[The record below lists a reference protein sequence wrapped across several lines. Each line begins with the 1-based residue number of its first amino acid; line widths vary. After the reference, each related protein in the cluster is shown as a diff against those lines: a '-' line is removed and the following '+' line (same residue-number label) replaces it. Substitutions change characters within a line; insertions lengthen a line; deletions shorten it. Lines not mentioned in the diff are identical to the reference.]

1 MSELEDKLNSLLS
14 DPEELGRVTEMAK
27 GLMDSGLGDKLSGL
41 FGGGGEENSAVPQET
56 KPAQKT
62 AGSGDMILDG
72 NMLAGLGKMMSA
84 ASKGSDKTALLSAM
98 KPYLAEK
105 RRNKMDRAM
114 KIAKIAK
121 IAGAALSERG
131 GDRNGL

>member
-1 MSELEDKLNSLLS
+1 MSELEDKLNSLLN

-41 FGGGGEENSAVPQET
+41 FGGGEQKAAAES
-56 KPAQKT
+56 KPTPKV
-62 AGSGDMILDG
+62 AGSGDMILDSG
-72 NMLAGLGKMMSA
+72 MLAGLGKMMSA

-114 KIAKIAK
+114 KIARLAK
-121 IAGAALSERG
+121 IAGVALSERG